1 MSALAPSRRLFR
13 FSLRTLFV
21 VVTVFCVWL
30 GYNLNWL
37 RQRRAVIQDSQSIQL
52 IMEPRS
58 APGLLWVFGEQGYQ
72 QLIPHYY
79 TSAWDPPFSPAD
91 LRELR
96 LERQRLRALF
106 PEAENVQLECEPPFS
121 DASTM
126 LARLDEIEGRMA
138 AITADP
144 SLRKPHERP
153 MLIKEREILEKRLGA
168 NHPTTAPQ
176 NAGR

>member
-1 MSALAPSRRLFR
+1 MSDLAPSRRLFR

-37 RQRRAVIQDSQSIQL
+37 RQRRAVIQDSRSIQL
-52 IMEPRS
+52 IMEPHS

-72 QLIPHYY
+72 QIVHHYY
-79 TSAWDPPFSPAD
+79 TSAWDLPFSPTD
-91 LRELR
+91 IRELR
-96 LERQRLRALF
+96 LERQRLRVLF
-106 PEAENVQLECEPPFS
+106 PEAENVQIDCEPPFS

-126 LARLDEIEGRMA
+126 LARLDEIKDRMA

-144 SLRKPHERP
+144 SLRRPHERP
-153 MLIKEREILEKRLGA
+153 NLIKEREVLEKRLGA
-168 NHPTTAPQ
+168 NHPTTASRD
-176 NAGR
+176 AGR